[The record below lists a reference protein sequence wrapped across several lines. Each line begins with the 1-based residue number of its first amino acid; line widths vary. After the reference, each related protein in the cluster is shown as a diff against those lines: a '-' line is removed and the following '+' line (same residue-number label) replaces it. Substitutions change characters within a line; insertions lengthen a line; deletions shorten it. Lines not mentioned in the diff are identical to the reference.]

1 MSKKLAAF
9 AAIITCLMSTTT
21 TFAADAVEI
30 APEPPVSQEP
40 VVQYAPSSSWSGIY
54 AGAFGGYEWGTFD
67 SSAGDI
73 DADGWMGGAFVG
85 YNLQNG
91 SIVYGAEGDLGFS
104 GANGSLGAVDVDQG
118 VFGSLRARLGYQLD
132 PVLLYGTAG
141 LAATRAE
148 VTDAS
153 GSDNNTH
160 LGWTVGAGAD
170 ALLTESIF
178 GRLEYRYSDY
188 ESKAFATP
196 STAISSGFSD
206 HSVRAGI
213 GMKF

>member
-1 MSKKLAAF
+1 MSKKVTAVVALLACLIPASG
-9 AAIITCLMSTTT
+9 AI
-21 TFAADAVEI
+21 AADAIEV
-30 APEPPVSQEP
+30 APEPPVTQEP
-40 VVQYAPSSSWSGIY
+40 ITQYAPTAGWSGIY
-54 AGAFGGYEWGTFD
+54 VGAFGGYEWGTFD

-91 SIVYGAEGDLGFS
+91 AFVYGAEGDLGFS

-141 LAATRAE
+141 VAATQAE
-148 VTDAS
+148 VSDAS
-153 GSDNNTH
+153 GSDTNTH

-170 ALLTESIF
+170 ALLTDSIF

-196 STAISSGFSD
+196 STTVSSGFSD

-213 GMKF
+213 GVKF

>member
-1 MSKKLAAF
+1 MSKKLTAF
-9 AAIITCLMSTTT
+9 AAIFTCLLSTSATY
-21 TFAADAVEI
+21 AADAVEVP
-30 APEPPVSQEP
+30 PEPPVSQDPFVE
-40 VVQYAPSSSWSGIY
+40 YEPSSSWSGIY
-54 AGAFGGYEWGTFD
+54 VGAFGGREWGTFD
-67 SSAGDI
+67 STAGDV

-85 YNLQNG
+85 YNVQNG

-104 GANGSLGAVDVDQG
+104 GANGSLGAVELDQG
-118 VFGSLRARLGYQLD
+118 IFGSLRARLGYQLD

-141 LAATRAE
+141 VAATKAKI
-148 VTDAS
+148 TDAS
-153 GSDNNTH
+153 GSDSNTH

-170 ALLTESIF
+170 ALLTDNIF

-188 ESKAFATP
+188 EEKAFATP
-196 STAISSGFSD
+196 NTAVSSGFSD

>member
-1 MSKKLAAF
+1 MSKKLTAF
-9 AAIITCLMSTTT
+9 AAIFACLLSTSATY
-21 TFAADAVEI
+21 AADAVEV
-30 APEPPVSQEP
+30 PPQPPVSQEP
-40 VVQYAPSSSWSGIY
+40 FVEYDSSSWSGIY
-54 AGAFGGYEWGTFD
+54 AGVFGGHEWGTFD
-67 SSAGDI
+67 STAGDI
-73 DADGWMGGAFVG
+73 DANGWMGGAFVG

-104 GANGSLGAVDVDQG
+104 GASGTVGAVELDQG

-148 VTDAS
+148 ITDAS
-153 GSDNNTH
+153 GSDSNTH
-160 LGWTVGAGAD
+160 LGWTVGAGAN
-170 ALLTESIF
+170 ALLTDNIF

-188 ESKAFATP
+188 EDKAFVTP
-196 STAISSGFSD
+196 NTAVSSGFSD

>member
-1 MSKKLAAF
+1 MSKNLTAF
-9 AAIITCLMSTTT
+9 AAIFVCLMSTTV
-21 TFAADAVEI
+21 TFAADAVEVPP
-30 APEPPVSQEP
+30 APPVSQDP
-40 VVQYAPSSSWSGIY
+40 VVQYAPSASWSGIY
-54 AGAFGGYEWGTFD
+54 AGAFAGYEWGTFD
-67 SSAGDI
+67 STVGDL

-85 YNLQNG
+85 YNVQNG

-104 GANGSLGAVDVDQG
+104 GASATAGAAEVDQG

-132 PVLLYGTAG
+132 PVLIYGTAG
-141 LAATRAE
+141 VAATQAE
-148 VTDAS
+148 VTDAT
-153 GSDNNTH
+153 GSDSNTH

-170 ALLTESIF
+170 ALLTDNIF

-196 STAISSGFSD
+196 STAVSSGFSD

-213 GMKF
+213 GLKF

>member
-1 MSKKLAAF
+1 MSKKINAF
-9 AAIITCLMSTTT
+9 AAICVGLLSASAAY
-21 TFAADAVEI
+21 AADAVEVPP
-30 APEPPVSQEP
+30 APPVSQEP
-40 VVQYAPSSSWSGIY
+40 VVQYAPSGSWSGIY
-54 AGAFGGYEWGTFD
+54 AGAFAGYNWGTFD
-67 SSAGDI
+67 STAGDI

-91 SIVYGAEGDLGFS
+91 PIVYGAEGDLGFS
-104 GANGSLGAVDVDQG
+104 GAGGSVGAVDVDQG

-141 LAATRAE
+141 VAATQAE

-153 GSDNNTH
+153 GSDSNTH

-170 ALLTESIF
+170 ALLTDNVF

-188 ESKAFATP
+188 ESKDFTTPAT
-196 STAISSGFSD
+196 AVSSGFSD
-206 HSVRAGI
+206 HRVRAGI
-213 GMKF
+213 GIKF

>member
-1 MSKKLAAF
+1 MSNKLTAY
-9 AAIITCLMSTTT
+9 AAIFACLLSTSATY
-21 TFAADAVEI
+21 AADAVAV

-40 VVQYAPSSSWSGIY
+40 LVQYAPSANWSGVY
-54 AGAFGGYEWGTFD
+54 VGAFGGYEWGTFN
-67 SSAGDI
+67 STAGDV

-91 SIVYGAEGDLGFS
+91 AIVYGAEGDLGFS
-104 GANGSLGAVDVDQG
+104 GANGTVGAVEVDQG

-148 VTDAS
+148 ITDAS
-153 GSDNNTH
+153 GSDANTH

-170 ALLTESIF
+170 ALLTDNVF

-188 ESKAFATP
+188 ESKAFSTPAT
-196 STAISSGFSD
+196 AVSSGFSD

-213 GMKF
+213 GLKF